1 MESVT
6 IQVLGK
12 DIISLRGYPVIT
24 QSTGATIFNKFSME
38 VRYPIS
44 LNPSATIFVLGF
56 MEAGNAWYSF
66 KEYKPY
72 QLNRSAGIGVRV
84 FLPMFGLLGVDY
96 GFR

>member
-1 MESVT
+1 
-6 IQVLGK
+6 
-12 DIISLRGYPVIT
+12 
-24 QSTGATIFNKFSME
+24 ME

-96 GFR
+96 GFPLDKLFDTNGTRLDNPKGSPRIILGQEPE